1 MRRLTK
7 YLIGAVMLAVLTLVG
22 SAGMASA
29 ASVAPVSGIGNP
41 SCAGGLKIEPVQSG
55 QYGPVTIVV
64 SGQSFAFSTSGDVVT
79 SVIVKGGPGYNLY
92 SYPAPGVT
100 SDSGLTAPTNAKT
113 GSPYGLSH
121 LCFFTEKKGE
131 DPK

>member
-1 MRRLTK
+1 MRRFTK
-7 YLIGAVMLAVLTLVG
+7 YLISAAVLAVLALTG
-22 SAGMASA
+22 SAGMAAA
-29 ASVAPVSGIGNP
+29 ASVAPVSGVGNP

-55 QYGPVTIVV
+55 QYGPVTISV
-64 SGQSFAFSTSGDVVT
+64 SGQSFSFSTNGDVVT

-100 SDSGLTAPTNAKT
+100 ADSGLTAPTNAKT
-113 GSPYGLSH
+113 GQPYGLSH